1 MHTTPLNAWHHSH
14 NGRMV
19 DFAGWEMPVQYSSI
33 VEEHNAVRN
42 AVGLFD
48 ISHMGRLQ
56 FRGDSS
62 EAFLNGVL
70 TNDTSKLKVGDVRYS
85 LVCGKD
91 GGILDDVLIYRFLDR
106 WELVVNASNR
116 EKIVSWLKHC
126 AGFAAVEFTDITL
139 STGMIAVQGSKA
151 LTLVNE
157 AIGTDLSGMKYYTAK
172 DAEFLGTSGVISR
185 TGYTGEDGF
194 ELVMP
199 SANAERV
206 WQTLFE
212 FGAKHGI
219 IAAGLGC
226 RDTLRLEAAMP
237 LYGHELN
244 ETIDPLTAGL
254 QFAVKFNKPEYP
266 GKAALELIKS
276 QGVKMARVG
285 LVLEGRRIAREES
298 AIQINGQDVGKVTS
312 GTFSPTLQKVIAMA
326 YVPVE
331 SASPGTAVDVNL
343 RGTLVP
349 AKIVPLPFYKRNV

>member
-1 MHTTPLNAWHHSH
+1 MQKTPLNAWHHAH

-33 VEEHNAVRN
+33 VDEHKAVRT
-42 AVGLFD
+42 AAGLFD

-62 EAFLNGVL
+62 QAFLNGVL
-70 TNDTSKLKVGDVRYS
+70 TNDTAKVNVGDVRYS
-85 LVCGKD
+85 LICGND
-91 GGILDDVLIYRFLDR
+91 GGILDDVLVYRLPDR

-116 EKIVSWLKHC
+116 EKIVSWLKHS
-126 AGFAAVEFTDITL
+126 AGFAAVDFIDCTL
-139 STGMIAVQGSKA
+139 TTGMIAVQGPRA
-151 LTLVNE
+151 LALLSEVTEL
-157 AIGTDLSGMKYYTAK
+157 DLLKMKYFTAA
-172 DAEFLGTSGVISR
+172 DLQYLETDGVVSR

-199 SANAERV
+199 SADVERI
-206 WQTLFE
+206 WLMLLE
-212 FGAKHGI
+212 HGAKYGVVP
-219 IAAGLGC
+219 AGLGC
-226 RDTLRLEAAMP
+226 RDTLRLESAMP

-254 QFAVKFNKPEYP
+254 EFAVKFNKPEYP

-276 QGVKMARVG
+276 HGPRLARVG

-298 AIQINGQDVGKVTS
+298 PVQINGQDVGKVTS

-326 YVPVE
+326 FVPVA
-331 SASPGTAVDVNL
+331 SSSPGTAVEVNL

-349 AKIVPLPFYKRNV
+349 ATVVALPFYKRCA